1 MLFLFE
7 GRAGGGGRDLVTGH
21 GTKGDNCDWS
31 KKIEKDFV
39 EKKCRQK
46 RKMRE
51 EEVEEGL

>member
-1 MLFLFE
+1 LLFLFE